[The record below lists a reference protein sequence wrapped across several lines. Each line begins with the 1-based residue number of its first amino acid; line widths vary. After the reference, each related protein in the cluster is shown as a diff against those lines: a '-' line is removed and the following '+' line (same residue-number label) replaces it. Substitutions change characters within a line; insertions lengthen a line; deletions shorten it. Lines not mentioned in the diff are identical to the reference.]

1 MTGVNSI
8 LQRDLDAVAF
18 QESSEEDDGSREIF
32 FRGLALL
39 SVVGASSCL
48 NLRRTVAI
56 SEVACRLVPELMKS
70 SDLFVQITTDWMQAS
85 FTTHN
90 QRELIGGT
98 VRTRRDLLRASVIPG
113 SFQHS
118 QVMSHLIS
126 SFPEIYTPNKLASR
140 FRGGG
145 PSVQGQLGTPSGSGP
160 STPATRGR
168 VLEDKTLVTGTPQNT
183 TAARSPRWSAAPPL
197 VIVGCRANRSY
208 QGEQYPRRT
217 RKEVGGKCNR

>member
-32 FRGLALL
+32 FRGIALF

-48 NLRRTVAI
+48 NLRRPVAI

-168 VLEDKTLVTGTPQNT
+168 VLEDKTLVAGTPPEHHRRQVPEVERG
-183 TAARSPRWSAAPPL
+183 AA
-197 VIVGCRANRSY
+197 
-208 QGEQYPRRT
+208 T
-217 RKEVGGKCNR
+217 RHSWL